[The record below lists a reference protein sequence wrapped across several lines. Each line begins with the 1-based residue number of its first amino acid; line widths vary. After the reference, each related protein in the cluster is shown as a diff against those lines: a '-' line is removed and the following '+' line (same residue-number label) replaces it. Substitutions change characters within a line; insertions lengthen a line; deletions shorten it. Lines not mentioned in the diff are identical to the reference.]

1 MRAEPGSASPAC
13 LRVLLLEDDPA
24 IQRFVALVAQ
34 DCGVEVQAVHSL
46 AAADQALNAAGF
58 DLLLADLML
67 PDGSAV
73 EWLQGMRQADPA
85 RYPRRVVAFSAGLGA
100 TVRHALALAGVD
112 HFLPKPVSVDDLEA
126 CFKVKARRG
135 AAIEQAGVSGMPC
148 VGCDQAPATASAP
161 AARQRKGVVR
171 RYFGGDAQL
180 HADFLRTWQGGLA
193 AEIVRAEHHLAASDL
208 AALARIAH
216 SMKSAL
222 RMLGQQRL
230 AQDAS
235 LVEQRCAQRADA
247 GAALA
252 WARLRAGLQGWMAR
266 PGDDAEPA

>member
-1 MRAEPGSASPAC
+1 MTVTIQNTTRMAIVGAGNVGATFAHT
-13 LRVLLLEDDPA
+13 LLL
-24 IQRFVALVAQ
+24 
-34 DCGVEVQAVHSL
+34 S
-46 AAADQALNAAGF
+46 
-58 DLLLADLML
+58 
-67 PDGSAV
+67 
-73 EWLQGMRQADPA
+73 
-85 RYPRRVVAFSAGLGA
+85 
-100 TVRHALALAGVD
+100 
-112 HFLPKPVSVDDLEA
+112 
-126 CFKVKARRG
+126 
-135 AAIEQAGVSGMPC
+135 
-148 VGCDQAPATASAP
+148 
-161 AARQRKGVVR
+161 
-171 RYFGGDAQL
+171 
-180 HADFLRTWQGGLA
+180 GLA

-266 PGDDAEPA
+266 PGDAAEPA